1 MNTKKSFK
9 IIIKVYKLIFS
20 FTDQKL
26 ERRIRNTE
34 FETKPANVNIKTSSI
49 KI

>member
-9 IIIKVYKLIFS
+9 IIVKVYKLIFS
-20 FTDQKL
+20 FTD
-26 ERRIRNTE
+26 RNTE
-34 FETKPANVNIKTSSI
+34 FETIKDMGFFKPANVKTSSI